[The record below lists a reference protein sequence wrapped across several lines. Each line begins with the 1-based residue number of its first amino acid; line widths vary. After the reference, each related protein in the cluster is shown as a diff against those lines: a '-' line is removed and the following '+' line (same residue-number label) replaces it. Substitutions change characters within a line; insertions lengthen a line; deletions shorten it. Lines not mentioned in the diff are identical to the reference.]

1 MTTTEY
7 RYRELLNNI
16 SRMLLPDNVSVTF
29 EIHKCNR
36 VEMQKLAHELDL
48 SITIGEFTNVESLWI
63 GHSNMINIILW
74 T

>member
-16 SRMLLPDNVSVTF
+16 SRMLLPETVSVTF

-63 GHSNMINIILW
+63 DHSNMINIILW

>member
-16 SRMLLPDNVSVTF
+16 SRMLLPENVSVTF

-36 VEMQKLAHELDL
+36 VEMQKLAHDLDL
-48 SITIGEFTNVESLWI
+48 TITIGEFTNVESLWI
-63 GHSNMINIILW
+63 DHSNMINIILW